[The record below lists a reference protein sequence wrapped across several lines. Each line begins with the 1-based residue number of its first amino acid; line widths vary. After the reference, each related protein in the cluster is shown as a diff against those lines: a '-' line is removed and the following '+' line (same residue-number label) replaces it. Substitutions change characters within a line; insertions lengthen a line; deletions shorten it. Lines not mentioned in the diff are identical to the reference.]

1 MLAQHCV
8 GMAIAA
14 PFDADD
20 LYHEVRGAFPYRHLI
35 REDFDAVLEFLTTG
49 GYALKAYER
58 YHKLVPGKDGLYR
71 MASRQVALQWRLN
84 AGTIVESQTLT
95 LRLRGGGTLGKIEEY
110 FIQSLIPGDSFIFA
124 GRVLEFRGMKGTMT
138 AEAVLSTAAEPK
150 IPLCWR
156 PVAADDKP
164 CRTDQGDD
172 R

>member
-1 MLAQHCV
+1 
-8 GMAIAA
+8 
-14 PFDADD
+14 
-20 LYHEVRGAFPYRHLI
+20 
-35 REDFDAVLEFLTTG
+35 
-49 GYALKAYER
+49 
-58 YHKLVPGKDGLYR
+58 

-150 IPLCWR
+150 IPAYAGGRLPLTTTLQNGSGR
-156 PVAADDKP
+156 
-164 CRTDQGDD
+164 
-172 R
+172 